1 MQPGLTRAVPM
12 GIVGFIVGALVVM
25 LLRGLQGL
33 DPLWH
38 AEIGFTLAAFT
49 SAGFFV
55 WGIGGFDPE
64 MSAHAHEPEVNEL
77 GLIVAE
83 PHHEEAAEED
93 HPPVKVL
100 GYSMWQV
107 SFWTILLMAFF
118 FGLATLPGGPALKI
132 SNDPVAEPSSIGYVP
147 LQIPFGG
154 NVTFRGEEVLFSELT
169 LFVMFTAF
177 TLVSLAVAGGGIAL
191 AMNYLARGVAEAKVS
206 DSVPLGTYEYTPPP
220 LVARLVRLAV
230 FVVLAV
236 ILYFAFYYVLIGLVI
251 PRPESTRV
259 VLSLVNA
266 VLFAAL
272 LVYPMIVV
280 RIIAVGAGFVA
291 RVLRGIPGF
300 LGNK

>member
-1 MQPGLTRAVPM
+1 M
-12 GIVGFIVGALVVM
+12 GILGFIAGALAVM

-55 WGIGGFDPE
+55 WGMGGFDPE
-64 MSAHAHEPEVNEL
+64 MNTHAHEPEVNEL

-83 PHHEEAAEED
+83 PHHEEEAEEE
-93 HPPVKVL
+93 HPPVRVL

-107 SFWTILLMAFF
+107 SFWTIVLMVVF
-118 FGLATLPGGPALKI
+118 FGLATIPGGPALRI

-206 DSVPLGTYEYTPPP
+206 DPVPLGTYEYTPPP
-220 LVARLVRLAV
+220 LVARLVRLVV
-230 FVVLAV
+230 FGVLLA
-236 ILYFAFYYVLIGLVI
+236 IFYFVFYHVLIGLVI
-251 PRPESTRV
+251 AGPPAVRIG
-259 VLSLVNA
+259 LSIVNA
-266 VLFAAL
+266 LLFAAL
-272 LVYPMIVV
+272 IIYPMVVV
-280 RIIAVGAGFVA
+280 RIIAGGAGFTA

>member
-1 MQPGLTRAVPM
+1 M